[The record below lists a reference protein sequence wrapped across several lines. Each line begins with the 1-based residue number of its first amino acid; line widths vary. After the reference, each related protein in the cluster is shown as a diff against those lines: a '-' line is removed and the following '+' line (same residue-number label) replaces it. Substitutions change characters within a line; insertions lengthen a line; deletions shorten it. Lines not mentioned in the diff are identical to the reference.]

1 MEEVG
6 QLFGAHAQFIEW
18 RRLKASVL
26 ATVEHLF
33 PPKHPLRAAVCNA
46 LCGDPLAYCT
56 LQADDASC
64 RLCDRIGDEKF
75 RKRSGGLA
83 CTQLFYG
90 PSARA
95 DDRVDLPLQPV
106 RSQWLRLND
115 LERIMDLGHHARG
128 FAGSVRALTRLP
140 RKRALIDSCEVR
152 FLSSWE
158 LALEALVSV
167 EVDMRGAFFMGAALR
182 RAGLPPD
189 VCRAILEFATQWPQL
204 AGDGKAWKR
213 RRVVR

>member
-18 RRLKASVL
+18 RRLRATVL

-33 PPKHPLRAAVCNA
+33 PSKHPLRAAVCIA

-64 RLCDRIGDEKF
+64 RLCDRIGDEQF

-95 DDRVDLPLQPV
+95 DDPVDLPVQPLG
-106 RSQWLRLND
+106 SQRLRLRD
-115 LERIMDLGHHARG
+115 LERIVDLPHRAQG
-128 FAGSVRALTRLP
+128 FARCVRALTHLP
-140 RKRALIDSCEVR
+140 RARARLDSCEAR
-152 FLSSWE
+152 FHASWQ
-158 LALEALVSV
+158 LALEALLSV
-167 EVDMRGAFFMGAALR
+167 EADLGGAFFMGAALR
-182 RAGLPPD
+182 RGGLPPD
-189 VCRAILEFATQWPQL
+189 VCRMILELALPWPQL
-204 AGDGKAWKR
+204 AGDGKARKR